1 MCGHTYDS
9 KPLPIELA
17 SDAFEKKPQ
26 QDVRQFILNA
36 DFLK

>member
-17 SDAFEKKPQ
+17 GDAFEEN
-26 QDVRQFILNA
+26 LNKMLGNL
-36 DFLK
+36 F